1 MGVSVTVHSDVEH
14 PDIAKAY
21 AKLLQDWKRNAI
33 LPSVF
38 GRDGMWEL
46 NSRTRDSQIYKL
58 HIRLPDEMSW
68 KKHKPQID
76 RVSNNYLVYTQ
87 HWLNADCYQVISI
100 MSPNA
105 HELARTSFMVE
116 LERRAEEFQS
126 SM

>member
-1 MGVSVTVHSDVEH
+1 MKASVSVHGDTEHSE
-14 PDIAKAY
+14 IAKAY
-21 AKLLQDWKRNAI
+21 AKLLQDWKRTSI

-46 NSRTRDSQIYKL
+46 NNRTRDSLIYKL
-58 HIRLPDEMSW
+58 HIRLLDDVPW

-87 HWLNADCYQVISI
+87 HWLDNERYQVISI

-105 HELARTSFMVE
+105 HELARTSFLAE
-116 LERRAEEFQS
+116 LERRAEQFQNT
-126 SM
+126 

>member
-1 MGVSVTVHSDVEH
+1 MGISVTVHEDTEY
-14 PDIAKAY
+14 PEIAKVY
-21 AKLLQDWKRNAI
+21 AKLLQDWKKTSV

-58 HIRLPDEMSW
+58 HIRLSDEAPW

-76 RVSNNYLVYTQ
+76 RVSNKYLVYVQ
-87 HWLNADCYQVISI
+87 HWLNNDCYQVISV

-105 HELARTSFMVE
+105 HELARTSFLGE
-116 LERRAEEFQS
+116 LERRAEQFQNT
-126 SM
+126 

>member
-1 MGVSVTVHSDVEH
+1 MKVSVSVHGDTEY
-14 PDIAKAY
+14 PEIAKVY
-21 AKLLQDWKRNAI
+21 ARLLQDWKTTAS

-38 GRDGMWEL
+38 GRDGMWEM

-58 HIRLPDEMSW
+58 HIRLSDEVPW

-87 HWLNADCYQVISI
+87 HWLDNERYQLISI

-105 HELARTSFMVE
+105 HELARTSFLAE
-116 LERRAEEFQS
+116 LERRAEQFQNT
-126 SM
+126 

>member
-1 MGVSVTVHSDVEH
+1 MAISVSVHEDTEH
-14 PDIAKAY
+14 PEIAKAY
-21 AKLLQDWKRNAI
+21 AKLLQDWKRTSL

-58 HIRLPDEMSW
+58 HIRLSDEMPW

-87 HWLNADCYQVISI
+87 HWLDNGRYQVISI

-105 HELARTSFMVE
+105 HELARTSFLAE
-116 LERRAEEFQS
+116 LERRAEQFQNA
-126 SM
+126 